1 MSVRVVGPRV
11 AAAGGR
17 SGPDRAAVVEQLR
30 ARLAAVP
37 GTRRG
42 RAPGA
47 DVPEPGADPFGDAP
61 DPSPDP
67 ADHDRDGRPGDDR
80 GVDPRLADRVLA
92 DRAGRRGLAAATV
105 RTASATPVDPSR
117 LLPVPEPLQSLLPE
131 DGLRRGSVVAVL
143 GAGATSLLL
152 ALLSRASAGGTWSVV
167 VGVPA
172 LSGSAAAEAG
182 VDLARFALV
191 PHPGPDLT
199 AITAALLDGVD
210 LVAVAGT
217 DRLSAPE
224 RSRLTARAR
233 QRGAV
238 LLSLGAWPGADV
250 VLRCAGSR
258 WVGLAAGGPAA
269 SGGRLRQREVL
280 VSATGRR
287 AALPVSARLL
297 LPSGAGR
304 VGRVPAG
311 DAADHAAG
319 LASARLAEARRE
331 MAG

>member
-1 MSVRVVGPRV
+1 M
-11 AAAGGR
+11 R
-17 SGPDRAAVVEQLR
+17 S
-30 ARLAAVP
+30 
-37 GTRRG
+37 
-42 RAPGA
+42 
-47 DVPEPGADPFGDAP
+47 
-61 DPSPDP
+61 
-67 ADHDRDGRPGDDR
+67 
-80 GVDPRLADRVLA
+80 
-92 DRAGRRGLAAATV
+92 
-105 RTASATPVDPSR
+105 ASATPVDPSH
-117 LLPVPEPLQSLLPE
+117 LVPVAEPLRSLLPE
-131 DGLRRGSVVAVL
+131 GGLRRGSVVAVLGGPVHPVTGGDPAAEPDL

-152 ALLSRASAGGTWSVV
+152 ALLSRASAAGTWSVV

-238 LLSLGAWPGADV
+238 LLPLGGWPGADV
-250 VLRCAGSR
+250 VLRCTGSR
-258 WVGLAAGGPAA
+258 WGGLRTADSRPADSGPAD
-269 SGGRLRQREVL
+269 SGPADSGPADSGPAGSGPAGSGPAGQTSRGRLRQREVL

-287 AALPVSARLL
+287 AAVPVSARLL
-297 LPSGAGR
+297 LPSVAGP
-304 VGRVPAG
+304 VGPVPGTA
-311 DAADHAAG
+311 AAG
-319 LASARLAEARRE
+319 PADTRRE